1 MNIPLVRPAP
11 PQLSLALAE
20 LKALEE
26 SGIFSNFGPV
36 NTLFEKE
43 MMARFFAG
51 EDLHLAFV
59 EYLDIGVI
67 LTDRHQ
73 LVFKQL
79 DAALGIARLRVTV

>member
-36 NTLFEKE
+36 NTAQIE
-43 MMARFFAG
+43 ASSG
-51 EDLHLAFV
+51 
-59 EYLDIGVI
+59 GPNSG
-67 LTDRHQ
+67 
-73 LVFKQL
+73 
-79 DAALGIARLRVTV
+79 AAGIAGNGAFQGSHERIGFHIR